1 MNLILWTHRRSSPAD
16 RDVALDQV
24 WSAYT
29 NAINVRRA
37 GASVASDKELILG
50 KVSACV
56 GGGGGLG

>member
-29 NAINVRRA
+29 NAINVSRA
-37 GASVASDKELILG
+37 GASVASVL
-50 KVSACV
+50 
-56 GGGGGLG
+56 